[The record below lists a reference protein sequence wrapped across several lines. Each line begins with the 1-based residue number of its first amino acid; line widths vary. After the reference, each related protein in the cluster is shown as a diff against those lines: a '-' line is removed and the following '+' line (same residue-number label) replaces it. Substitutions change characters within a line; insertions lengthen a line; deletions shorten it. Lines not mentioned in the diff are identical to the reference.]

1 MNAPVHGAPPVPDRG
16 PAPGAVLGTG
26 HGHRSGFAWH
36 MPVAVRFGA
45 GCAEILPGELGER
58 RVLVLGFTPATALGW
73 RERWQ
78 ERLDDRLVE
87 WIEVDDGL
95 SSLVR
100 CRELSA
106 RVWPLLEREPDAVLL
121 ALGGGTTLDVA
132 KVLRCRPL
140 EGGFDGVERALRGQA
155 DWPALALA
163 PLWMVPTTAG
173 TGSEVTRWATV
184 WDTGAEPPVKRS
196 FDEPFGWAERAYVD
210 PVLTL
215 SCPLAVTRD
224 TALDALSHALESVWN
239 RHANPV
245 SDALALTAA
254 RRVLRTLP
262 AALQSPD
269 DLGLRTELAQAALE
283 AGLAFSQTRTALAH
297 ALSYAVTLEQGLPH
311 GLAVALWLPTAWELA
326 VGHDARVDALLAQVF
341 TPDAATLD
349 NAASVSAQAT
359 RGALMLR
366 AWLQR
371 LGVELDPARLGIT
384 DAAQR
389 VQVAL
394 GSVRGR
400 NFVGAVGAAS
410 GSA

>member
-1 MNAPVHGAPPVPDRG
+1 MGVAAAQGTLA
-16 PAPGAVLGTG
+16 APGFGLASGVDAGLPP
-26 HGHRSGFAWH
+26 GFAWH

-45 GCAEILPGELGER
+45 GCAEMLPGELGGR

-73 RERWQ
+73 RARWQ
-78 ERLDDRLVE
+78 AQLGGQLLE

-95 SSLVR
+95 SSLAR
-100 CRELSA
+100 CRELSS
-106 RVWPLLEREPDAVLL
+106 RVWPLLAREPGAVLL

-140 EGGFDGVERALRGQA
+140 DGCFDGVERALRGQA
-155 DWPALALA
+155 AWPALERA

-184 WDTGAEPPVKRS
+184 WDTRAQPPVKRS

-210 PVLTL
+210 AALTL

-245 SDALALTAA
+245 SDALALSAA
-254 RRVLRTLP
+254 RRVLRALP

-269 DLGLRTELAQAALE
+269 DLALRTELALAALE

-349 NAASVSAQAT
+349 NAAAVSAQAA

-366 AWLQR
+366 AWLQC

-389 VQVAL
+389 VRAAL

-400 NFVGAVGAAS
+400 NFVGAGVTVAAD
-410 GSA
+410 

>member
-1 MNAPVHGAPPVPDRG
+1 MGVAAHGSG
-16 PAPGAVLGTG
+16 PAPGFG
-26 HGHRSGFAWH
+26 HGPGFAWYL
-36 MPVAVRFGA
+36 PVAVRFGA
-45 GCAEILPGELGER
+45 GCTEALPAELGER
-58 RVLVLGFTPATALGW
+58 RAVVLGFTPATALGW
-73 RERWQ
+73 RARWQ
-78 ERLDDRLVE
+78 ERLGDRLLE

-95 SSLVR
+95 SSLAR

-106 RVWPLLEREPDAVLL
+106 GVWPLLAREPGAVLL

-140 EGGFDGVERALRGQA
+140 DGRFDGIERALRGQA
-155 DWPALALA
+155 DWPALERA

-210 PVLTL
+210 PALTL

-224 TALDALSHALESVWN
+224 TALDALSHALEAVWN

-254 RRVLRTLP
+254 RRVLRALP

-269 DLGLRTELAQAALE
+269 DLALRTELALAALE

-326 VGHDARVDALLAQVF
+326 VGHDARVDALLARVF
-341 TPDAATLD
+341 APETATLD
-349 NAASVSAQAT
+349 NAAAASAQAA
-359 RGALMLR
+359 RGGQMLR

-371 LGVELDPARLGIT
+371 LGVELDPARLGIM

-389 VQVAL
+389 VQAAL

-400 NFVGAVGAAS
+400 NFVGACGTVAAD
-410 GSA
+410 